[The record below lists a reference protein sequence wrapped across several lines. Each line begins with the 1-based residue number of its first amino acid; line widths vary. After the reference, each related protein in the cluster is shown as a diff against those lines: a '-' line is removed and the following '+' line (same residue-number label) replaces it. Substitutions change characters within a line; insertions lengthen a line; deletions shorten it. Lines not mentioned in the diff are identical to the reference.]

1 MREDVILDVHADPA
15 ERESLGLVDGHREG
29 DADRELPALEL
40 EGAHVVRREHLG
52 DGDLLAL
59 HGHVEHPGEDRV
71 PEQPGD
77 DHPRPVADALGDV
90 AEGDESNVD
99 LYGLLLQ
106 LL

>member
-52 DGDLLAL
+52 DGDLLL
-59 HGHVEHPGEDRV
+59 PVDRV
-71 PEQPGD
+71 ELDEAVDKGEE
-77 DHPRPVADALGDV
+77 ALRGV
-90 AEGDESNVD
+90 GRLEC
-99 LYGLLLQ
+99 
-106 LL
+106 